1 MWLWVGFVGIAAG
14 DGFIGDFS
22 KAVRSLFNERNSR
35 VRNRTF
41 LKKVSL

>member
-22 KAVRSLFNERNSR
+22 RPSEVYSTKGTPE
-35 VRNRTF
+35 
-41 LKKVSL
+41 